1 MKKLLAAVFA
11 IALVLSLS
19 ACGDAP
25 EEAPAAAEEVAENV
39 AETVRVVS
47 LPAAETEIKI
57 REDAPAPAESPVIVE
72 PKASEAPAEPES
84 STPAAP
90 VETTVPTP
98 VEAPTQKPAETP
110 IQTAARKPADPPAE
124 GPAETTAPVPEA
136 PAADPKTVAMGFI
149 GRSANS
155 LYAAI
160 GYPVSSDYA
169 PSCLGDGEDGNL
181 YYNGFTVYTYREN
194 GAETIQ
200 YVE

>member
-11 IALVLSLS
+11 IALVLSLA

-25 EEAPAAAEEVAENV
+25 EEAPAAAEAAAENV

-47 LPAAETEIKI
+47 LPAIEETEIEI

-72 PKASEAPAEPES
+72 PEASEAPAEPENGS
-84 STPAAP
+84 VSETPAVTPAP
-90 VETTVPTP
+90 KPEETP
-98 VEAPTQKPAETP
+98 VQTSAP
-110 IQTAARKPADPPAE
+110 KPADPPAE
-124 GPAETTAPVPEA
+124 VPAETTAPVTEA
-136 PAADPKTVAMGFI
+136 PAADPKTVAMGYI

-194 GAETIQ
+194 EVETIQ